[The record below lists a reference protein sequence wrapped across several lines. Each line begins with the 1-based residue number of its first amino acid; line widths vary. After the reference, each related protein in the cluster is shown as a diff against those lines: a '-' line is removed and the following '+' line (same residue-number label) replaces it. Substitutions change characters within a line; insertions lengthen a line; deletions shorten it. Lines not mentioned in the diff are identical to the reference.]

1 MLFATVIGLGV
12 FLLTNLSLL
21 YAAHLLGRRFLA
33 ASPPA
38 VRLVGMGVLYYA
50 GVLVVLQA
58 LSPFHAITRAGVT
71 SLCLLAALAVHAW
84 LGRHR
89 NLRADIEPLRAWIR
103 DGLRS
108 RWSCLIIICG
118 FVALL
123 SFIRALLRPPLAWDS
138 LTYHLTNA
146 ALWVQKGTLFLFKA
160 PDQIAENA
168 HFPINGELLSCWFLL
183 PFRCDLLA
191 NVVNFPIALLGGI
204 ACYAMARELGL
215 SRKEASFAPALLCF
229 SPMIYSEINT
239 AYVDIAT
246 FAFFISASLFALRY
260 LQRGYPGEGI
270 VALASAGIMLGTK
283 YIAVPAV
290 GLIMIAAL
298 IKTVSLPRSF
308 GRPKKLGLICA
319 GLFIAFL
326 LGGRQYLVNAFDAL
340 NPLYPFSVS
349 VLGHEIFPGSD
360 TLHEIKAWALQYEQW
375 SRVAEFSIWEREYR
389 KFLYYLIT
397 AGPKYL
403 FFFILAVTGLFLK
416 PRAIPMRLW
425 YFLASLWIIPL
436 ILYYADTSA
445 DFVKKAVWIDTNT
458 RFLSP
463 FIALYTMQGLVFLQ
477 RLRPY
482 FRGCDFFLSVL
493 GVWDLFYS
501 NAYNTWDVEV
511 LYPFIILLVAAAM
524 IMFGV
529 LSPGFE
535 AHVPGQ
541 KAFVNAGRL
550 SGLRGAFTRTWCIYL
565 LGFIMASG
573 GLYLLQGYRDGSR
586 YTYYRQQY
594 DLHEFPRS
602 LVNAWEFLDRP
613 HRPKRIAMT
622 VAWEPPGH
630 TWFFYPLLG
639 KWFQNEILYVS
650 AKHKH
655 DVPTWLERGR
665 LRGNDQSIW
674 LDNLRRDEVDYILV
688 VSNMVNPYVM
698 DRGKLFQETW
708 PDELRWMQ
716 SRPAQFLPV
725 FSDPC
730 CKIFKYQG

>member
-38 VRLVGMGVLYYA
+38 VRLVGMGVLSYA

-138 LTYHLTNA
+138 LTYHLTTA
-146 ALWVQKGTLFLFKA
+146 ALWVQKGTIFVFKA
-160 PDQIAENA
+160 PDQMAENVY
-168 HFPINGELLSCWFLL
+168 FPINGELFSSWFML

-191 NVVNFPIALLGGI
+191 NTVNFPIAFLGGV
-204 ACYAMARELGL
+204 ACYAIARELGL
-215 SRKEASFAPALLCF
+215 NRKAASFAPALLCF

-246 FAFFISASLFALRY
+246 FAFCVSSALFALRY
-260 LQRGYPGEGI
+260 VQQERPGEGI
-270 VALASAGIMLGTK
+270 VALVSAGILLGIK

-290 GLIMIAAL
+290 GIIVLAALLKTIGLPRNLSVFRKVGLIAAGLL
-298 IKTVSLPRSF
+298 IV
-308 GRPKKLGLICA
+308 C
-319 GLFIAFL
+319 L
-326 LGGRQYLVNAFDAL
+326 LGGRQYLINAADAM
-340 NPLYPFSVS
+340 NPLYPFPVT
-349 VLGHEIFPGSD
+349 VLGYELWQGSE
-360 TLHEIKAWALQYEQW
+360 TLQDVKAWALQYDQW
-375 SRVAEFSIWEREYR
+375 SRLADFSVWEKEYR

-397 AGPKYL
+397 AGPKHL
-403 FFFILAVTGLFLK
+403 FFLLLAVAGLFLR
-416 PRAIPMRLW
+416 PRTIARRPW

-436 ILYYADTSA
+436 VFYYADTSA
-445 DFVKKAVWIDTNT
+445 DFLKKAVWIDTNT

-463 FIALYTMQGLVFLQ
+463 FVALYTIQGLVYLQ

-482 FRGCDFFLSVL
+482 FRSCDVFLAVL
-493 GVWDLFYS
+493 VAWDLFYI
-501 NAYNTWDVEV
+501 NAYNTWDVEA
-511 LYPFIILLVAAAM
+511 LYPLILLLIAAA
-524 IMFGV
+524 IIIYGIISTGPQAH
-529 LSPGFE
+529 LS
-535 AHVPGQ
+535 GQ
-541 KAFVNAGRL
+541 KALFNAGRFH
-550 SGLRGAFTRTWCIYL
+550 GLRRSFAGKWFICL
-565 LGFIMASG
+565 LAFIMASG
-573 GLYLLQGYRDGSR
+573 GLYLLQCYRNGSR

-622 VAWEPPGH
+622 VAWELPGH

-650 AKHKH
+650 AKHTH

-698 DRGKLFQETW
+698 DRGSLFEERW
-708 PDELRWMQ
+708 PDELSWMH

-725 FSDPC
+725 FSDAC